1 VSTST
6 AVRADQAEDDRARK
20 LTVPTRP
27 LRAVAGMLT
36 VRELRTV
43 HTVMLRTVPEVLTVI
58 NKLRDQPTETAALAV
73 PSVIGLN
80 VNLYGSSPG

>member
-1 VSTST
+1 VPIKLN
-6 AVRADQAEDDRARK
+6 DRAWK

-43 HTVMLRTVPEVLTVI
+43 HTVMLLIVPGVLTVI
-58 NKLRDQPTETAALAV
+58 NKLRDQPTGTAALAV
-73 PSVIGLN
+73 PSVIVLN
-80 VNLYGSSPG
+80 VNQYGSSMW